1 MLYSINEQNATVAL
15 QNVRSYGTEGREVN
29 DPETDFVAPADQVHP
44 FLLFRGQDIKD
55 LHVHENQDAPAET
68 AASAPAKV
76 PAASQSAQDPPP
88 LAPESA
94 APPPQ
99 LKSHSTQ
106 QPTSSTSGATNTTAT
121 TANTNNNSR
130 RPRNNNNNNN
140 NKPGAAI
147 GTGASLLNRRARGVV
162 DDHNSA
168 GQDTK
173 TDFDFQSHNQ
183 QFAKQG
189 NPQKDDEAGDEPVE
203 IGVGAAYDKDD
214 FFDSISCDAI
224 DKQSGVDN
232 RLRGREERQLNTETF
247 GAVALNNNRRRGYG
261 RGGAGGRGGGR
272 GRGGP
277 PGGRGR
283 SGGGR
288 GRGGGRRSNNNI
300 NARSN
305 SSSAPGGQ
313 QSRYRAEDS

>member
-94 APPPQ
+94 APQP
-99 LKSHSTQ
+99 KSHSTQ
-106 QPTSSTSGATNTTAT
+106 QPTSSTSGATNTTA
-121 TANTNNNSR
+121 NTNNNNNSR
-130 RPRNNNNNNN
+130 RPRNNNNNN

-214 FFDSISCDAI
+214 FFDSISCDAS